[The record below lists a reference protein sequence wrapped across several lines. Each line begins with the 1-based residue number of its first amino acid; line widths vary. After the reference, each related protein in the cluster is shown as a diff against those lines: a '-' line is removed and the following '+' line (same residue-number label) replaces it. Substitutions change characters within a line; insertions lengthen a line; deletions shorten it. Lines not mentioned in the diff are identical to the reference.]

1 MYGSGQPYSYEV
13 WLHCYIC
20 LRGGSLKKVWNHVA
34 KQKGDVQEKQEKVWN
49 KEVSS
54 LEKKR
59 REVGHEEREPKSMT
73 KESAGKVLILIKVLQ
88 LI

>member
-1 MYGSGQPYSYEV
+1 M
-13 WLHCYIC
+13 
-20 LRGGSLKKVWNHVA
+20 
-34 KQKGDVQEKQEKVWN
+34 KGL
-49 KEVSS
+49 S